1 MEETAGTKRDPLKR
15 YISEISNYSLLTVEE
30 EAKLAKQIH
39 GKNEETRRRAMDVLI
54 RSNLRLVVRIAH
66 DFKGA
71 GLPLADLI
79 SEGNL
84 GLIRSGSTFNPE
96 LGAKFSSYAAWWIKQ
111 TMRRAIAN
119 QGATI
124 RVPVQTSARMNRI
137 RHARFNLAH
146 ELGREPSNLEIAEYT
161 GFTEH
166 AVTSLRRTEP
176 SVFSLQDQIQSG
188 EEGSFED
195 LIADPDAKVPGSSIG
210 DLDTGELLKE
220 SLKRLDPRERQIL
233 LLRFCR
239 NKTLDEVSSMI
250 GKTRERVRQ
259 IQNQALSKLRTIM
272 KDEGEIL
279 TRG

>member
-96 LGAKFSSYAAWWIKQ
+96 LGAILRKAAGRIDSLCETCCVQIFGNSPDTAVLRCGKHQ
-111 TMRRAIAN
+111 PH
-119 QGATI
+119 
-124 RVPVQTSARMNRI
+124 RVASDI
-137 RHARFNLAH
+137 DDCDFRFH
-146 ELGREPSNLEIAEYT
+146 S
-161 GFTEH
+161 
-166 AVTSLRRTEP
+166 VTK
-176 SVFSLQDQIQSG
+176 
-188 EEGSFED
+188 
-195 LIADPDAKVPGSSIG
+195 A
-210 DLDTGELLKE
+210 
-220 SLKRLDPRERQIL
+220 
-233 LLRFCR
+233 
-239 NKTLDEVSSMI
+239 
-250 GKTRERVRQ
+250 
-259 IQNQALSKLRTIM
+259 ALSS
-272 KDEGEIL
+272 
-279 TRG
+279 